1 MLRNLELTPHR
12 FLGFLPYPNSLP
24 STSLLKGHYVEEKI
38 PSSSTLVTCLV
49 RLRWWRSVSK
59 VVSTHPR
66 GQPFSTG
73 CFQKSFH
80 SWVWGLHGV
89 CDIGVCP
96 LCWLMDAS
104 FIGRTN
110 RFFNQGHDDILRL
123 HTFPPKKCG
132 LHKKKAWLSY
142 IEGHRGTNYSKPS
155 SLVGMNFTGGTSE
168 MMSIQSLDNPPNC
181 LMFFHPKWKLTKQ
194 RLTSTV
200 LTDFNHKLGV

>member
-1 MLRNLELTPHR
+1 MLRRKFPHHQQI
-12 FLGFLPYPNSLP
+12 PY
-24 STSLLKGHYVEEKI
+24 K
-38 PSSSTLVTCLV
+38 SSTLVTCLV

-96 LCWLMDAS
+96 VCWLMNAS

-123 HTFPPKKCG
+123 HTFPPTKMG
-132 LHKKKAWLSY
+132 STQEKAWFSY
-142 IEGHRGTNYSKPS
+142 IKGYRGTNYFKPS
-155 SLVGMNFTGGTSE
+155 SLGRVWILQE
-168 MMSIQSLDNPPNC
+168 E
-181 LMFFHPKWKLTKQ
+181 HPQWCWFNLWIILKLVDVLSPQMEAYQTKIDIYGAYRFQ
-194 RLTSTV
+194 P
-200 LTDFNHKLGV
+200 